1 MARDPESE
9 TGLGP
14 RLKLSNMS
22 IPELISELRDSFL
35 SRDFDR
41 VEEVLVA
48 RDARLTKE
56 LEEKKREIGSLRERI
71 DFERLEKINAELE
84 LKRLREKEKGCG
96 EKLVKSDNNNNNN
109 NNNGFGLG
117 GGIVVKSEKK
127 CMVEEGV
134 VEVVE
139 GGKIGV
145 LREKERGVDGLENE
159 KGKKVVGINNSV
171 SLNRNGGGIG
181 ASGGEL
187 GLKPVIVIVDSDD
200 ECNSQATLNKKET
213 TSCINIIDDE
223 HRSSSSGAPQ
233 KNLLTGLAE
242 RIGNL
247 KRKFVSSRELD
258 ANINALDDFDSDSS
272 CSGSSS
278 SSSSGPYDKDLP
290 TNHKKLRADAT
301 SPVLKF

>member
-109 NNNGFGLG
+109 GFGLG

-134 VEVVE
+134 VEVEE

-181 ASGGEL
+181 ASGMEIFL
-187 GLKPVIVIVDSDD
+187 MPLLRKR
-200 ECNSQATLNKKET
+200 KKE
-213 TSCINIIDDE
+213 I
-223 HRSSSSGAPQ
+223 
-233 KNLLTGLAE
+233 
-242 RIGNL
+242 
-247 KRKFVSSRELD
+247 
-258 ANINALDDFDSDSS
+258 
-272 CSGSSS
+272 
-278 SSSSGPYDKDLP
+278 
-290 TNHKKLRADAT
+290 
-301 SPVLKF
+301 